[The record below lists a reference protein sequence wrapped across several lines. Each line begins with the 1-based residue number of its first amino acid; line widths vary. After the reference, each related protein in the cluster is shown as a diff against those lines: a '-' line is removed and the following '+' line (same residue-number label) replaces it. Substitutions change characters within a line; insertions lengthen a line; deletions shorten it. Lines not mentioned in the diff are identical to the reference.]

1 VEGVENYACR
11 NFWGSYGVLVIET
24 FGDSETERIYLGE
37 RSKKLPA
44 DIQAVA
50 RRKLRMIHQA
60 RGIRDLSIP
69 PGNRLEALKG
79 NLKGFWS
86 VRINQQWRVIFR
98 WEDGSKHEVSI
109 VDYH

>member
-1 VEGVENYACR
+1 M
-11 NFWGSYGVLVIET
+11 VIES

-37 RSKKLPA
+37 RSIKLPG

-60 RGIRDLSIP
+60 RVIKDLSVP
-69 PGNRLEALKG
+69 PGNRLEALRG

-109 VDYH
+109 IDYH

>member
-1 VEGVENYACR
+1 LA
-11 NFWGSYGVLVIET
+11 VIEN

-37 RSKKLPA
+37 RSRKLPG

-60 RGIRDLSIP
+60 RTLEDLSVP
-69 PGNRLEALKG
+69 PGNRLEALRG

-86 VRINQQWRVIFR
+86 VRINQQ
-98 WEDGSKHEVSI
+98 
-109 VDYH
+109 

>member
-1 VEGVENYACR
+1 M
-11 NFWGSYGVLVIET
+11 IET
-24 FGDSETERIYLGE
+24 FGDSETERIFRGE
-37 RSKKLPA
+37 RSKKLPG

-60 RGIRDLSIP
+60 RSVQDLSAP

-86 VRINQQWRVIFR
+86 VRINLQWRVIFR

-109 VDYH
+109 IDYH

>member
-1 VEGVENYACR
+1 MA
-11 NFWGSYGVLVIET
+11 VIEN

-37 RSKKLPA
+37 RSRKLPG

-60 RGIRDLSIP
+60 RTLEDLSVP
-69 PGNRLEALKG
+69 PGNRLEALRG

-86 VRINQQWRVIFR
+86 VRINQQ
-98 WEDGSKHEVSI
+98 
-109 VDYH
+109 